1 MKYTTL
7 GRTGVTV
14 SRLCFG
20 TMSFAR
26 EADEQT
32 AAQMFRRCRDAGINF
47 FDCANVYSWGRAEE
61 MLGKLIRDGRH
72 ELVITSKVGAA
83 MGEGLNQR
91 GLSRRHIMQQ
101 AEASLRRLG
110 TDWLD
115 VYFCHCEDRLT
126 PVEETL
132 RALDDLVRQGKV
144 RYLGVSNWTAWRVA
158 RALGTAERL
167 GFSPIQVIQPMYNLA
182 KRTAEVEILP
192 MAQAEGLG
200 VITYSPLGGGLLTGK
215 YAAGQKPT
223 EGRLLVH
230 KGYAQRYAQR
240 VYHDIAERFCA
251 YAVKLGLSPV
261 TLAVAWVNAHPAV
274 TAPIIGARNVA
285 QLEPSLAAAD
295 YEMTPEQWNE
305 ISALTPPVPVATDR
319 DEERQKP

>member
-7 GRTGVTV
+7 GRTGITV

-32 AAQMFRRCRDAGINF
+32 AGQMFRRCRDAGINF

-110 TDWLD
+110 TD
-115 VYFCHCEDRLT
+115 
-126 PVEETL
+126 
-132 RALDDLVRQGKV
+132 
-144 RYLGVSNWTAWRVA
+144 
-158 RALGTAERL
+158 
-167 GFSPIQVIQPMYNLA
+167 
-182 KRTAEVEILP
+182 
-192 MAQAEGLG
+192 
-200 VITYSPLGGGLLTGK
+200 
-215 YAAGQKPT
+215 
-223 EGRLLVH
+223 
-230 KGYAQRYAQR
+230 
-240 VYHDIAERFCA
+240 
-251 YAVKLGLSPV
+251 
-261 TLAVAWVNAHPAV
+261 
-274 TAPIIGARNVA
+274 
-285 QLEPSLAAAD
+285 
-295 YEMTPEQWNE
+295 
-305 ISALTPPVPVATDR
+305 
-319 DEERQKP
+319 